1 MKIKLLRTFLPSK
14 DYETSKRFYNE
25 LGFPT
30 MWENDELAI
39 LGTEDFSFFLQR
51 HYNKDW
57 AENLMMQLY
66 VDDLDS
72 LYAVAESLMDKYEGL
87 KIKEIFTA
95 DYGRTF
101 HIIGPAGVLWHMTEV
116 TKEVEE
122 PNKLIC
128 EDQ

>member
-14 DYETSKRFYNE
+14 DYETSKKFYND

-30 MWENDELAI
+30 MWENHELAI
-39 LGTEDFSFFLQR
+39 MGTEDFSFFLQKY
-51 HYNKDW
+51 YNKEW

-66 VDDLDS
+66 VEDLEDLFKIADKLKDD
-72 LYAVAESLMDKYEGL
+72 YEGIKL
-87 KIKEIFTA
+87 KPIFTA
-95 DYGRTF
+95 EYGRTF
-101 HIIGPAGVLWHMTEV
+101 HLIGPAGVLWHMTEI